1 VKPPYVLRGEVLLG
15 ILPEPREE
23 ESLYSVLARFY
34 RYLGAPEAAAFM
46 RATFA
51 DRFAIASHDLPGN
64 LMRIA
69 DLAGSGDGTKVLR
82 DLIDSQTGFRFHTA
96 FVEHKVRSSV
106 FEAMGGDVTGIH
118 ARLGITAFAVR
129 PISRLRFCLE
139 CLDEMEA
146 RHDDLWWRR
155 DQQLPGVLVCPVH
168 GCMLR
173 SSTVR
178 IGDRN
183 RHAFRAATREVCR
196 EDAEPVV
203 PSFDR
208 GSDPLLHDLARRAAT
223 LLVEPRPVIS
233 HSARVDLYREKL
245 ALVGLMR
252 SQEKVDQRALHEVF
266 SAHWDEVPMLVPGL
280 TMGDPGGFSWLASIV
295 RDRRKAFH
303 PLQHLMLEGMLQGM
317 GHGEIERPFGPG
329 PWLCRNPAAPHFGR
343 EVVEN
348 LRVRRDRDMR
358 YGDFECSC
366 GYMYTR
372 SISPDGAI
380 GEPRYRRFGPLFAPA
395 LKRAMSKDGS
405 LRSIARELGLDPKTL
420 VREAQI
426 ASVQVPWTLRPSG
439 GIPAHTDSIHSP
451 SAHKRSSRKPVRRA
465 RRNWFAIDARLQHSV
480 ALQHQAI
487 LAVAPPLRA
496 SFAELERRVAK
507 VGWVSKRSAKL
518 PMTLNAIHEASEPLD
533 EFRWRRLA
541 WHAQRMAAS
550 GRATPSDLLRA
561 AGLPSSWMGRARDT
575 LASVYLADMRRA
587 S

>member
-1 VKPPYVLRGEVLLG
+1 MKLPYVLRGEVLLG

-23 ESLYSVLARFY
+23 ESLYSVLARLH

-64 LMRIA
+64 LMQIA
-69 DLAGSGDGTKVLR
+69 DLAGSDEGSKQLR
-82 DLIDSQTGFRFHTA
+82 FLVDSLTGFRFHTA
-96 FVEHKVRSSV
+96 FVGPVVRRAV

-129 PISRLRFCLE
+129 PISRLRFCPQCLE
-139 CLDEMEA
+139 DMEA
-146 RHDDLWWRR
+146 RHEDLWWRR

-168 GCMLR
+168 SCVLR
-173 SSTVR
+173 SSTIE

-183 RHAFRAATREVCR
+183 RHAFIAATREVCR
-196 EDAEPVV
+196 EDAEPVT
-203 PSFDR
+203 PLFDG
-208 GSDPLLHDLARRAAT
+208 GSHPLLHYLARRAAT
-223 LLVEPRPVIS
+223 LLVEPRPAIS

-252 SQEKVDQRALHEVF
+252 SQEKVDQRALHKLF
-266 SAHWDEVPMLVPGL
+266 AAHWGNVPALVPGL
-280 TMGDPGGFSWLASIV
+280 TIGDPGGFSWLASIV

-329 PWLCRNPAAPHFGR
+329 PWLCRNPAASHVGR

-348 LRVRRDRDMR
+348 VRVRRDRNMR

-380 GEPRYRRFGPLFAPA
+380 GEPRYRRFGPSFAPA
-395 LKRAMSKDGS
+395 LKRAMSKGGS

-426 ASVQVPWTLRPSG
+426 ADVQVPWTLRPSG
-439 GIPAHTDSIHSP
+439 RVPASIDT
-451 SAHKRSSRKPVRRA
+451 AHPTSGPKRSYKKPVRRA
-465 RRNWFAIDARLQHSV
+465 RRNWFAIDARLQRSV
-480 ALQHQAI
+480 ALQRETI
-487 LAVAPPLRA
+487 LAVAPPLRV

-518 PMTLNAIHEASEPLD
+518 PMTFNALREASEPLD

-541 WHAQRMAAS
+541 WHARRMAAS
-550 GRATPSDLLRA
+550 GRATPSDVLRA
-561 AGLPSSWMGRARDT
+561 AGLPGCWMGRARET
-575 LASVYLADMRRA
+575 LAAVHLDEMRRA